1 MSLRLASSRQ
11 LPTWIRTMTTSSN
24 GAPAP
29 LPDAADADHGQT
41 GRFTALSSFMLPGD
55 TGRGMSPIAGGLTRE
70 QEYSRMLRTLLGN
83 IAGMVYR
90 RRNDAR
96 GTMEFVSAGC
106 LQLTGWRAS
115 DLLRSGGNS
124 FDELI
129 HPDDRIWVRET
140 IAVSLAEHQPFD
152 IEYRIVRADGGMRW
166 VWDRGTG
173 VANANAEVV
182 AIEGLVHDI
191 TERKQAHQALCD
203 AEQRYRGL
211 FDNAIEGVFR
221 STVEGEYLDA
231 NPALAGIYG
240 YENPATLMQS
250 VRNIGSQL
258 YVEPA
263 RRVEFMRIMRERG
276 EVSGFESQ
284 IYCRNGQII
293 WISENARAIRD
304 ETGKVLLYEGTVED
318 ITERKH
324 YERRLEW
331 QATHDALTG
340 LANRSL
346 MQDRLDLAINRAG
359 EDGGHV
365 AVLFIDLDRFKLIND
380 TLGHQVGDELL
391 QIVAKRLQR
400 CTRGS
405 DTVARLGG
413 DEFVLILNAPPGGDP
428 TGRTLELLMQAVS
441 DPCNVGGREYN
452 LTCSIG
458 VALYP
463 DDGLDA
469 ETLLKHADTALYR
482 AKDSGRNNVQF
493 FTRELTAQL
502 AQRLELE
509 GKLRRALELQQ
520 FELYFQPRVDL
531 ASGRMVGAE
540 ALLRWNLP
548 GEGVVLPSRFIPL
561 AEETGLIVSLGS
573 WVLRAA
579 CRQLRA
585 WQDEGLDPGAV
596 SVNVSAQQFQ
606 SGELPALVAQV
617 LAETGIV
624 PSSLELEI
632 TESVLMQDASRFLEM
647 INQIKR
653 QGVRISIDD
662 FGTGYS
668 SLAYLRRFP
677 VDHLKIDRSFVA
689 DMAHSEDDATIVR
702 SIIALGHALG
712 LQVVAEGVES
722 AEQLQLLRA
731 SECDEVQGY
740 HLGRPG
746 PADEHRQRLRAA
758 VAETLTGF

>member
-1 MSLRLASSRQ
+1 
-11 LPTWIRTMTTSSN
+11 MTTFSN
-24 GAPAP
+24 GAALSVADELPA
-29 LPDAADADHGQT
+29 DNGQT
-41 GRFTALSSFMLPGD
+41 DRFKALSTFMQPDD
-55 TGRGMSPIAGGLTRE
+55 TGRVLSPVAGTLTRE

-90 RRNDAR
+90 RRNDVR
-96 GTMEFVSAGC
+96 GSMDFVSAGC
-106 LQLTGWRAS
+106 LQLTGWRS
-115 DLLRSGGNS
+115 GDLLRGGRNS
-124 FDELI
+124 FDELMY
-129 HPDDRIWVRET
+129 PDDRIWVRET
-140 IAVSLAEHQPFD
+140 IAVSLAAHQPFD
-152 IEYRIVRADGGMRW
+152 IEYRIVRADGGVRW

-173 VANANAEVV
+173 VANGAGNVV

-191 TERKQAHQALCD
+191 TERKQAHQALRD

-221 STVEGEYLDA
+221 TTVEGEYLDA
-231 NPALAGIYG
+231 NPALASIYG
-240 YENPATLMQS
+240 YGNPVELMQS

-263 RRVEFMRIMRERG
+263 RRIEFMRIMRERG

-284 IYCRNGQII
+284 IHRRDGQVI

-340 LANRSL
+340 LANRLL
-346 MQDRLDLAINRAG
+346 MQERLDLAIDRAR
-359 EDGGHV
+359 EDRARV

-391 QIVAKRLQR
+391 QIVARRLQR
-400 CTRGS
+400 CARGS

-413 DEFVLILNAPPGGDP
+413 DEFVVILNAPPGGDP

-441 DPCNVGGREYN
+441 EPCRVAGREYN
-452 LTCSIG
+452 MTCSIG
-458 VALYP
+458 AALYP

-482 AKDSGRNNVQF
+482 AKDSGRNNAQF

-502 AQRLELE
+502 AQRVELE
-509 GKLRRALELQQ
+509 SKLRRALELQQ

-540 ALLRWNLP
+540 ALVRWNLP
-548 GEGVVLPSRFIPL
+548 GEGLVLPSRFIPL

-573 WVLRAA
+573 WVLREA

-585 WQDEGLDPGAV
+585 WIDEGLEPGSV
-596 SVNVSAQQFQ
+596 SVNVSAQQFR
-606 SGELPALVAQV
+606 SGELPDLVAQV
-617 LAETGIV
+617 LAETGIE
-624 PSSLELEI
+624 PAALELEI
-632 TESVLMQDASRFLEM
+632 TESVLMQDAARFLDM
-647 INQIKR
+647 INRIK
-653 QGVRISIDD
+653 QLGVRISIDD

-689 DMAHSEDDATIVR
+689 DMAHSQDDAIIVR

-731 SECDEVQGY
+731 SDCDEVQGF

-746 PADEHRQRLRAA
+746 PADEYRRLLRAA
-758 VAETLTGF
+758 VAETRNEF